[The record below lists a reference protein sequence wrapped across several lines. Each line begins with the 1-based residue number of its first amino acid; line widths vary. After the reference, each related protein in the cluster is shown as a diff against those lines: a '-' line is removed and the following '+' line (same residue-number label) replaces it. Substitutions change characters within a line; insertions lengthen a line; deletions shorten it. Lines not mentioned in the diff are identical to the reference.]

1 MGDMSTRAVF
11 MIIAFLTAGCTALI
25 GGCAGTGSGVELR
38 TIERGVFSGISC
50 REPVFAVIADTDAYE
65 ALFARIGVWKQDS
78 GAAPPVDFEKQL
90 VVAVLMGEKP
100 TAGYTV
106 AMNKTARVGHGI
118 LTIDVITAYPPP
130 DALTAQVVTSPY
142 ALAVVERGGY
152 TRVAFVD
159 AGGNVMKTVDVPNFE
174 KIP

>member
-1 MGDMSTRAVF
+1 MSTRAVF
-11 MIIAFLTAGCTALI
+11 IIIALLTAGCTALI

-38 TIERGVFSGISC
+38 MIERGTFSSITA
-50 REPVFAVIADTDAYE
+50 REPVFVVISDTSAYG
-65 ALFARIGVWKQDS
+65 ALFARIGAWKQDS

-90 VVAVLMGEKP
+90 VVGVLIGEKP

-106 AMNKTARVGHGI
+106 AMNKTARVGDGI
-118 LTIDVITAYPPP
+118 LTIDVITAYPPS

-142 ALAVVERGGY
+142 ALAVVERGDY

-159 AGGNVMKTVDVPNFE
+159 AGGNVMKTVDVP
-174 KIP
+174 